1 MIQRKQTL
9 YLFIAVI
16 ISIINLL
23 LPLGMFVP
31 QGMGVASLL
40 FNIGIKDAQGAVD
53 FVASPLSILL
63 SVNIILSVFAI
74 AQYKKRMFQAKLCI
88 LSMCLY
94 ITWYAYLIF
103 ILLHGVNINGD
114 LQMNFNACLPLVALI
129 LTFMARKGVLADEKL
144 IKSMDRIR

>member
-31 QGMGVASLL
+31 QGMGVASVL

-74 AQYKKRMFQAKLCI
+74 AQYKKRMFQVKLCI

-94 ITWYAYLIF
+94 ITLIF